1 MFFKS
6 DVGLLFFSLSRLL
19 SVFNLLKHTLIFFF
33 INLSLLYNLTHVE
46 MFGDLKRTW
55 FCIIADRHSKNN
67 IICYHD
73 YRIYY
78 YDYRIY
84 Y

>member
-33 INLSLLYNLTHVE
+33 INLSLAFHDY
-46 MFGDLKRTW
+46 
-55 FCIIADRHSKNN
+55 IADAHKYDRHKDDNQSVTMGGN
-67 IICYHD
+67 IRVFRNGNVIAAPSSVA
-73 YRIYY
+73 IM
-78 YDYRIY
+78 
-84 Y
+84 